1 MKKNEKMKKMK
12 NIKIGIIG
20 FGVGERHLETFLANN
35 NCEVKY
41 ICDFDQKKLKKIKKK
56 FPKIICIT
64 NSKKIFQ
71 DKSINLVSIASYDNY
86 HHTNIMDAIKSKK
99 NIFVEKPL
107 CLSIKEF
114 KEIRNKLNKTNIK
127 ISSNYVLR
135 GTTKFKYIKKYSNKI
150 GKIFYLEGDYNYGRI
165 SKITHGWRGEIPF
178 YSVTLGGGLHL
189 IDLMLWLNNSK
200 AEKVIAVGNNLS
212 TKNSKFKYYDNV
224 TSLIKFKN
232 GSTAKINS
240 NFAGVTP
247 HHHVFQ
253 VFGSKGTIL
262 SNMIGTYMVKSRN
275 KKIKPKKI
283 KFKAKFNEK
292 KAVLNSFIEKI
303 LNNKNCLVDREV
315 IFKSV
320 SVGLAIEKSL
330 KTKKWENV
338 SL

>member
-1 MKKNEKMKKMK
+1 MKK
-12 NIKIGIIG
+12 IKIGIIG

-41 ICDFDQKKLKKIKKK
+41 ICDFDQKKLKKTKKK
-56 FPKIICIT
+56 FPNILCIK
-64 NSKKIFQ
+64 NFKQIFQ
-71 DKSINLVSIASYDNY
+71 DKRRNLVSLASYDNY
-86 HHTNIMDAIKSKK
+86 HHTNIIEAIKSKK

-114 KEIRNKLNKTNIK
+114 KEIRNKLKKTNIK

-135 GTTKFKYIKKYSNKI
+135 GTNKFKYIKKYSNKI

-212 TKNSKFKYYDNV
+212 TKNSKFKHYDNV

-240 NFAGVTP
+240 NFSGVVP
-247 HHHVFQ
+247 HHHSFE
-253 VFGSKGTIL
+253 VFGTKGTIM
-262 SNMIGTYMVKSRN
+262 SNLTGTFFIKSRN
-275 KKIKPKKI
+275 KKIKPRKLNVNSKY
-283 KFKAKFNEK
+283 NEK
-292 KAVLNSFIEKI
+292 REVLNSFINKI
-303 LNNKNCLVDREV
+303 QKNKNCLVERED
-315 IFKSV
+315 IFS
-320 SVGLAIEKSL
+320 SIRIGLAIEKSL
-330 KTKKWENV
+330 KTKKWEKVNF
-338 SL
+338 